1 VRDLTSPGI
10 TVIHIFRVPY
20 DKVTDWRRIN
30 LAARRRYLACGALS
44 DDFVGPMLTEEGF
57 GTRSLATM
65 IGTTVDD
72 LVYAEIVRF
81 RDRAHYDE
89 VNRLL
94 DADEELGTLFDEA
107 VALFAFD
114 RIVSGA
120 FDGMLVDA

>member
-1 VRDLTSPGI
+1 MRGPTLPGI

-20 DKVTDWRRIN
+20 DKVADWQRIN
-30 LAARRRYLACGALS
+30 LAAQRRYLACGALS

-81 RDRAHYDE
+81 HDRAHYDE

-94 DADEELGTLFDEA
+94 DEDTELTALFDEA
-107 VALFAFD
+107 VTLFPFD

-120 FDGMLVDA
+120 FEGVLVAG